1 MNNNKALQPAPWA
14 VHVLESTFLQSDFA
28 EAEDDVITLAPLPGG
43 PVVTSFGQEVAQSG
57 GCCPSGSCCAS
68 GSCCQSGSACVTVDE
83 DTTRNRHRRRNG
95 AGVSNEKRLWPIP
108 V

>member
-1 MNNNKALQPAPWA
+1 MKEKAPQHASWA
-14 VHVLESTFLQSDFA
+14 VSALDSPFLQAYLA
-28 EAEDDVITLAPLPGG
+28 EAEDDVVVLAALPGAG
-43 PVVTSFGQEVAQSG
+43 TVMTASGEVAQSG

-83 DTTRNRHRRRNG
+83 DTGRGRRRGG
-95 AGVSNEKRLWPIP
+95 ARASGEKRLWPIA